1 MQTRSRTAVHGL
13 AVMVWALGILNLWSA
28 LFVRPPSR
36 LEALRERLPFEVIH
50 GSRLLTVVVGFLL
63 FFLAYGIWRHKRQ
76 AWRAT
81 VVVLGTSI
89 GLHLA
94 KGLAWREAA
103 FSTAGLAIL
112 VAMQDRFR
120 AASDA
125 PTLRRGLAVLA
136 LSVLFALSYGTV
148 GFYFL
153 DREFHARFDVKSSL
167 SETLHILVTFS
178 APPIPH
184 TKHAEW
190 FLASLYLVGVLTLAY
205 GGVAALRPVVYRT
218 SAWEAERARAAGIVR
233 THGRSS
239 LARMTLFLD
248 KMFYFPPGLDGFVS
262 FTPIGDT
269 AVALGDPIAPP
280 EDVGQCI
287 RSFGAWCEEMDWIP
301 CYYQVM
307 PDYLDQYQA
316 AGLHV
321 LKIGEEAIIDLAPF
335 DMLGSAWKDLRNIT
349 NRLTRDGFRSWF
361 QKPPIDDSLLRELR
375 LVSDEWLHMMHGR
388 EKRFSLGW
396 FDPDYLRECD
406 IQLIVAPNGRIEAF
420 ANYYTE
426 YELPIVAPDLMR
438 RRADAEK
445 GVMDLAFVAAAQ
457 HYREEGYAGLNLG
470 LAPLSGV
477 GEEAEAQLEERMVR
491 FMYEHL
497 NRFYSF
503 KGVRAFKAKFHPR
516 WEPRYLIYASRAALP
531 RTALAVIRANNPG
544 LLALR

>member
-1 MQTRSRTAVHGL
+1 
-13 AVMVWALGILNLWSA
+13 MVWALGVFNLWSA
-28 LFVRPPSR
+28 MFSRSTGR

-63 FFLAYGIWRHKRQ
+63 FFLAYGIWRHKQQ

-94 KGLAWREAA
+94 KGLAWKEAA
-103 FSTAGLAIL
+103 LSAAGLAVL
-112 VAMQDRFR
+112 VAMQGRFR

-125 PTLRRGLAVLA
+125 PTLRRGLVVLG
-136 LSVLFALSYGTV
+136 LSVVFALAYGTV

-153 DREFHARFDVKSSL
+153 DREFHARFNVASSL
-167 SETLHILVTFS
+167 YQTLHILVTFS

-190 FLASLYLVGVLTLAY
+190 FLASLYLVGALTLAY
-205 GGVAALRPVVYRT
+205 GGVAALHPVVYRS
-218 SAWEAERARAAGIVR
+218 SAWEVERTRAEGIVR
-233 THGRSS
+233 AHGRSS
-239 LARMTLFLD
+239 LARMALFPD
-248 KMFYFPPGLDGFVS
+248 KMFYFPPGSEGVVAFA
-262 FTPIGDT
+262 PIGDT
-269 AVALGDPIAPP
+269 AVALGDPIGPP
-280 EDVGQCI
+280 EEIGRCI
-287 RSFGAWCEEMDWIP
+287 ASFGAWCEEMDWMP

-307 PDYLDQYQA
+307 PDHLEEYRA
-316 AGLHV
+316 AGLQV
-321 LKIGEEAIIDLAPF
+321 LKIGEEAIIDLGSF
-335 DMLGSAWKDLRNIT
+335 DMLGSAWKDLRNNT

-361 QKPPIDDSLLRELR
+361 QRPPIDDGLLRELR
-375 LVSDEWLHMMHGR
+375 PVSDDWLRTMHGR

-420 ANYYTE
+420 ANYYSE
-426 YELPIVAPDLMR
+426 YDLPVVAPDLMR
-438 RRADAEK
+438 RRTDAEK
-445 GVMDLAFVAAAQ
+445 GVMDFAFVTAAQ

-470 LAPLSGV
+470 LAPLAGV
-477 GEEAEAQLEERMVR
+477 GDEASDHIEERLVKLL
-491 FMYEHL
+491 YERL

-531 RTALAVIRANNPG
+531 RAALAVIRANNPG
-544 LLALR
+544 LLALG